1 MAIIGLFEIFVAV
14 ISFFILSCFINN
26 NGPPRNYP
34 LVGMLPEPLINLQRI
49 HDWATKILE
58 RNNCTFLFKGPWFSN
73 MDILVTVDPANIHY
87 IMSSNFSNFPKGPDF
102 KEIFD
107 VLGDGIFNADSDLWR
122 SQRKAAQMLMN
133 HQRFHRFLLK
143 TSLEKLEKGLIPI
156 LEHVAK
162 QEKTVDL
169 QDLFQRFTFDFTFI
183 LVAGYDPESLSI
195 EFPEVPFARALE
207 DAEESILYRHAFPE
221 RIWKLQR
228 WLGIGQE
235 KKLKKAKETLDRIVF
250 EYIKKKREDLSYG
263 IQAKEED
270 GVDLLTSY
278 MNEEHQTVALKL
290 DDEFLRDTI
299 LSFMIAG
306 RDTTSSALTW
316 FFWLLSKNP
325 QVETKIREELTLITP
340 MDKTSAKWWKFDI
353 KKLNKL
359 AYLHGALCETL
370 RLYPPVPFQ
379 HKVPMEP
386 AILPSGHRVTPK
398 NKILFSLYAMGRM
411 KSIWG
416 EHCLEFKPE
425 RWISEKGGTK
435 HEPSYKFLAF
445 NAGPRTCLGKEVA
458 FTQMKAVAATI
469 IHNYNV
475 QVVEGQQHCPNVS
488 IILHMKSG
496 LKVRLLKRWPDQ

>member
-1 MAIIGLFEIFVAV
+1 MAIIGLFEIFLAF
-14 ISFFILSCFINN
+14 ISFVVLRYCTHDWL
-26 NGPPRNYP
+26 PMNYP
-34 LVGMLPEPLINLQRI
+34 LVGMFPELLIKLHRIHEAATEVLQRS
-49 HDWATKILE
+49 KG
-58 RNNCTFLFKGPWFSN
+58 TFLFKGPWFSN
-73 MDILVTVDPANIHY
+73 MDILATVDPANIHY

-107 VLGDGIFNADSDLWR
+107 VLGDGIFNTDSDLWR

-133 HQRFHRFLLK
+133 HQRFQKFLSK
-143 TSLEKLEKGLIPI
+143 TSLEKLDKGLIPI

-162 QEKTVDL
+162 EEKIVDL
-169 QDLFQRFTFDFTFI
+169 QDLFQRFTFDLTFI
-183 LVAGYDPESLSI
+183 LVTGYDPQCLSI

-207 DAEESILYRHAFPE
+207 DAEESLIYRHAFPE

-228 WLGIGQE
+228 WLGIGEE

-250 EYIKKKREDLSYG
+250 EYIKRKREELSDG
-263 IQAKEED
+263 VQAKEEE

-278 MNEEHQTVALKL
+278 INEEYENVTLKL
-290 DDEFLRDTI
+290 DDKLLRDTI

-306 RDTTSSALTW
+306 RDTTSSGLTW

-325 QVETKIREELTLITP
+325 QAETKIREELKLITP

-359 AYLHGALCETL
+359 TYLHGALCETL

-379 HKVPMEP
+379 HKVPLEP
-386 AILPSGHRVTPK
+386 DILPSGHRVTPK
-398 NKILFSLYAMGRM
+398 NKILFFLYAMGRM

-416 EHCLEFKPE
+416 EDCLEFKPE
-425 RWISEKGGTK
+425 RWISEKGLTK

-445 NAGPRTCLGKEVA
+445 NAGPRTCLGKDVA
-458 FTQMKAVAATI
+458 FTKMKVAAAAI

-475 QVVEGQQHCPNVS
+475 QVLEGQPHRPNLS
-488 IILHMKSG
+488 IILQMKSG
-496 LKVRLLKRWPDQ
+496 LKVRLVNRWPDQ